1 VGGLG
6 YIPADV
12 STTLTKYAFFGESD
26 PLLWGTGGVE
36 PQETNWTAV
45 TAGMPSGDIR
55 GVSSTGPFTFAPG
68 DVQYIDYA
76 FIFAR
81 DSQNPDEDVLT
92 TLRAYADEVV
102 NLTCENLPDVIVSNS
117 EASQIKTSVQLYPNP
132 SADVATLSI
141 QPATYGTYT
150 ITDLSGRK
158 VASGIIAGSET
169 RLDLTNLSNGMY
181 IVAIETA
188 NTQTS
193 RKLLVG
199 N

>member
-1 VGGLG
+1 
-6 YIPADV
+6 
-12 STTLTKYAFFGESD
+12 
-26 PLLWGTGGVE
+26 
-36 PQETNWTAV
+36 
-45 TAGMPSGDIR
+45 
-55 GVSSTGPFTFAPG
+55 
-68 DVQYIDYA
+68 
-76 FIFAR
+76 
-81 DSQNPDEDVLT
+81 
-92 TLRAYADEVV
+92 
-102 NLTCENLPDVIVSNS
+102 VIVSTS
-117 EASQIKTSVQLYPNP
+117 EASQTETSVQLYPNP
-132 SADVATLSI
+132 SSDVATISI

-169 RLDLTNLSNGMY
+169 RLDLTTLSNGMY